1 MFLTRAT
8 RVWFEG
14 KEKNAKKID
23 HLTKKWRRRNDCQ
36 VENGEW
42 RGVKIGDR
50 QLEEKMKE

>member
-1 MFLTRAT
+1 MFLTRAN